1 MRKVKFGSPFP
12 SEGLERGIAYHEKAL
27 GFSFQDHESL
37 KQYVAFYQNCGAG
50 YWPLPHRYE
59 INQAPLYIE
68 SFTNLASPPGYDPSK
83 SGDSV
88 FYCTKALEGSMIRGN
103 VNDALIIAGGTHLS
117 IGLVIRG
124 KCIGKVFALEDINP
138 LILDDDM
145 DDIPSDIEGITK
157 LGDSFD
163 EFINALS
170 ADEDDIEEWKED
182 FGE

>member
-1 MRKVKFGSPFP
+1 MHKVKFRRPF
-12 SEGLERGIAYHEKAL
+12 SNEGLQRGIAYHEKAF

-37 KQYVAFYQNCGAG
+37 KQYVAFYRSCGAG

-59 INQAPLYIE
+59 TNQGSLLITFFA
-68 SFTNLASPPGYDPSK
+68 NLAPHPEYSFDDD
-83 SGDSV
+83 GDSV
-88 FYCTKALEGSMIRGN
+88 FSCTKALEGSMIRGN

-124 KCIGKVFALEDINP
+124 KCIGKVFALEDIKP
-138 LILDDDM
+138 LVLDDEM

-157 LGDSFD
+157 LGDSFE

-170 ADEDDIEEWKED
+170 ADEDDIEEWEED

>member
-1 MRKVKFGSPFP
+1 MHKVKFRRPF
-12 SEGLERGIAYHEKAL
+12 SNEGLERGIAYHEKAF

-37 KQYVAFYQNCGAG
+37 KQYVAFYRSCGAG
-50 YWPLPHRYE
+50 VRPLPYRYE
-59 INQAPLYIE
+59 TNQGSLLITFFA
-68 SFTNLASPPGYDPSK
+68 NLAPHPEYSFDDDGI
-83 SGDSV
+83 SV
-88 FYCTKALEGSMIRGN
+88 FSCTKDLEDTGICGN
-103 VNDALIIAGGTHLS
+103 VNDALIIASGNHLS

-157 LGDSFD
+157 LGDSFE

-170 ADEDDIEEWKED
+170 ADEDDIEEWEED